1 MALREKVFPGVCPLR
16 KTKLCAMDHTM
27 QQQQVG
33 FISEGSIKQTVLLL
47 LQFKTLKYVSQL
59 KEFYGK

>member
-1 MALREKVFPGVCPLR
+1 
-16 KTKLCAMDHTM
+16 MDHTM

-59 KEFYGK
+59 KEFYGKWGFWKITYSLVFLSYFIYS